1 MARYMCSGNKRPIHL
16 FIQQI
21 FVKCLLVPTIILGAR
36 DAKLNKTDKN
46 LYSCKAF
53 ILWEESDNKQDK
65 PGKHMECLMIIK
77 CHGEKLSKEECKE
90 YWERTASLRMWHLGA
105 PGWLS
110 QLSIQLRFRSWSHSL
125 RVQTQIELCADSS
138 EPGACFEFCVSL
150 SLYFVL
156 CLSLFLSLS
165 LKNK

>member
-1 MARYMCSGNKRPIHL
+1 MARNMCSGNKRPIHL

-77 CHGEKLSKEECKE
+77 CHGEKLSREECKE
-90 YWERTASLRMWHLGA
+90 CWERTASLRMWHLGA

-110 QLSIQLRFRSWSHSL
+110 QLSIQLRFRSWSHGSWVRAPGRALHWQPRAWSL
-125 RVQTQIELCADSS
+125 HWILCL
-138 EPGACFEFCVSL
+138 PL
-150 SLYFVL
+150 SALPLLVL
-156 CLSLFLSLS
+156 CLSLS
-165 LKNK
+165 LKNKH